1 MGCSLTLKGLSGS
14 VNNLCWQ
21 VAAQIAPSMLG
32 LAVGTVVQTP
42 ERGSSHSHSLS
53 VISIKLWVDR
63 TVIYSHWL
71 LRSTLPYPPLP
82 SPPLH
87 SPYLPYSPSLC
98 SPSLSLHSPSLPF
111 TSPHPVLMAII
122 STRGFFLILG
132 ILKGAPPNLRP
143 PTRRA
148 PKRRTVWPAEVM
160 STMIVQNGAAV
171 P

>member
-53 VISIKLWVDR
+53 VISIKLWADG

-71 LRSTLPYPPLP
+71 LRSTLPYPPLS

-87 SPYLPYSPSLC
+87 SPPLLT
-98 SPSLSLHSPSLPF
+98 LSLLSLTLSPLPL
-111 TSPHPVLMAII
+111 TPLDLPSPCIDGNNFNQGVLPDFGHTQGCSSQLA
-122 STRGFFLILG
+122 
-132 ILKGAPPNLRP
+132 APNTTCTKETNCVACRVNINYDCAKWGCSSM
-143 PTRRA
+143 T
-148 PKRRTVWPAEVM
+148 
-160 STMIVQNGAAV
+160 
-171 P
+171 

>member
-14 VNNLCWQ
+14 VNNLRWQ

-42 ERGSSHSHSLS
+42 EMGSSYSHSLS

-82 SPPLH
+82 SPPLCLLTL
-87 SPYLPYSPSLC
+87 SLLSLTLSALPH
-98 SPSLSLHSPSLPF
+98 SLSTP
-111 TSPHPVLMAII
+111 PHPL
-122 STRGFFLILG
+122 
-132 ILKGAPPNLRP
+132 
-143 PTRRA
+143 
-148 PKRRTVWPAEVM
+148 
-160 STMIVQNGAAV
+160 
-171 P
+171 